1 MLTMR
6 GTRGAWGLAALVLAL
21 VAMPGSAGAA
31 TTPTRYSLAHGCYSL
46 SGVAAAQQVRM
57 QPTALGR
64 YLLYRPDRTFA
75 ASQKD
80 GSVAAATDPS
90 PAADWKVDEAGEG
103 GGGRGRAIRSHAA
116 VRGPRLDGR
125 PLRARERLRRLP
137 GGRPRRHR
145 HARQG
150 RDGVREGRRPGRG
163 THALDDVR
171 VPRRQFPLRQ
181 AVGPVR
187 DPVRAARLLLDRGS
201 AGLCR

>member
-1 MLTMR
+1 MR

-80 GSVAAATDPS
+80 GSVAAAKDLS
-90 PAADWKVDEAGEG
+90 PAADWKVDEAGG
-103 GGGRGRAIRSHAA
+103 GAFTLTPQSGGHA
-116 VRGPRLDGR
+116 LT
-125 PLRARERLRRLP
+125 
-137 GGRPRRHR
+137 
-145 HARQG
+145 
-150 RDGVREGRRPGRG
+150 GVRFEPRAAASSSRRPTSTPPARPPR
-163 THALDDVR
+163 VR
-171 VPRRQFPLRQ
+171 RRSRRS
-181 AVGPVR
+181 AAWSR
-187 DPVRAARLLLDRGS
+187 DTCTG
-201 AGLCR
+201 